1 MQLGRL
7 TDSKFQGVLREL
19 LQQKGIPVKTAF
31 KLKGIVKSI
40 QAEVEKYDEFRGE
53 LIKKYA
59 SRDEAGEVIVEE
71 NGHARFS
78 TENMTAFFKELN
90 ELLSLEVDV
99 KTVELD
105 ELGEAVSLTV
115 EDLMV
120 LDGFVV

>member
-1 MQLGRL
+1 MRLGRL

-40 QAEVEKYDEFRGE
+40 QVEVERYDEFRGE

-59 SRDEAGEVIVEE
+59 SKDEAGETIVEE
-71 NGHARFS
+71 NGNARFS
-78 TENMTAFFKELN
+78 TENMNTFIKEFN

-120 LDGFVV
+120 LDGLVV

>member
-1 MQLGRL
+1 MRLGRL
-7 TDSKFQGVLREL
+7 TDNKFQGVLREL

-40 QAEVEKYDEFRGE
+40 QVEVERYDEFRGE

-59 SRDEAGEVIVEE
+59 SKDEAGETIVEE
-71 NGHARFS
+71 NGNARFS
-78 TENMTAFFKELN
+78 TENMNTFLKELN

-120 LDGFVV
+120 LDGLVV